1 MRVQT
6 CALHVH
12 MRLQTCAD
20 ELERV
25 RVQVCADSCVCMCI
39 RSGLFFGSCC
49 CSHTRVRAH
58 THLHTHANT
67 HIHTHIH
74 AHTHTDTHTRART
87 HTHRR
92 MQAWRARY
100 PGWLRSS
107 LDLKQLYCSPTRL
120 PCNCASRSAN
130 IRSNKR
136 GKVFLKSQY
145 PSTSTMYNHHN
156 ENFQELVPRAP
167 VQDT

>member
-1 MRVQT
+1 MCT
-6 CALHVH
+6 CVC
-12 MRLQTCAD
+12 R
-20 ELERV
+20 RV
-25 RVQVCADSCVCMCI
+25 RMSLSECVCRCVLIHVCVCAYVQAFSLV
-39 RSGLFFGSCC
+39 LVAV
-49 CSHTRVRAH
+49 HTRACAH
-58 THLHTHANT
+58 THIYTHMQTHTYT
-67 HIHTHIH
+67 RTYT
-74 AHTHTDTHTRART
+74 HTHTDTHTRAHT